1 VLGIL
6 VCNLEEDVVGVFPD
20 HVPEQLLMATYAS
33 CVVVG
38 PVSSGFN
45 HLDIQP

>member
-1 VLGIL
+1 MLSHVL
-6 VCNLEEDVVGVFPD
+6 
-20 HVPEQLLMATYAS
+20 EQLVMATCAS
-33 CVVVG
+33 RVVVG